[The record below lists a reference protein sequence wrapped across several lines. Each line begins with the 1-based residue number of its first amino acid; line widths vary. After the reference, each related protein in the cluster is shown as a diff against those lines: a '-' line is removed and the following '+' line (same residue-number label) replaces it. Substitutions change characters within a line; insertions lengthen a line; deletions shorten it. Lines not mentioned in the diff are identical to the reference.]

1 MIAYLEG
8 TLVQKTTTHLVVDVN
23 GVGYLVHIPLSS
35 YDGAGGPG
43 DTVRVLT
50 YLHVREECME
60 LYGFMTENER
70 ELFRS
75 LIVVPGVGPRLAQS
89 ILSGLDVAD
98 FRHAISRED
107 LRLLTSVPGVG
118 KKTAQRLILELKER
132 FDRAEGLGDTGVAA
146 QAGQPSP
153 QEDALRAL
161 LALGYEYSRAKR
173 MIEEA
178 GRDLPG
184 EVPVGQL
191 VKLALKRG

>member
-8 TLVQKTTTHLVVDVN
+8 TLVQKTPTHLVVDVN
-23 GVGYLVHIPLSS
+23 GVGYLVRIPLSS
-35 YDGAGGPG
+35 YDRAGAPG

-98 FRHAISRED
+98 FRHAVSRED

-132 FDRAEGLGDTGVAA
+132 FDRAEALGDMGVAA
-146 QAGQPSP
+146 QAGQTSP

-161 LALGYEYSRAKR
+161 LALGYEYSYARR

-178 GRDLPG
+178 SRGLSG